1 MAKNRV
7 GRDQQGVSACHF
19 SSLLAAELINTSTN
33 TIMSDKPVTVFP
45 IQDAAGG
52 YLARHEIIALHLAMA
67 VGRAE
72 FYPSCT

>member
-1 MAKNRV
+1 
-7 GRDQQGVSACHF
+7 
-19 SSLLAAELINTSTN
+19 
-33 TIMSDKPVTVFP
+33 MSDKLVTVFP

-67 VGRAE
+67 VGKAE